1 MDIVKDSE
9 DSGEGSASGIFSFLG
24 NYGLAIVLS
33 LVAIVIA
40 IIVYTLVNKMRNKED
55 DEGPG
60 NGGGGASTST
70 KCKDV
75 DGTVGLKGCVF
86 SVTRCQATRQNG
98 SVACDELK
106 YNSNYFHVE
115 ERVAEKLYDYIR
127 GGEGD
132 ENRYFHIK
140 GDTKTYK
147 ITQVYIRKGEDAN
160 FIWTGGQTDGLNE
173 VVNSYSMVRFLP
185 TVADISFGTNII
197 MGPGATPFQE
207 DLDSEGKTEYDG
219 YIKIYDESRLGAN
232 NYYDNNYVMI
242 NSADHLRAITPSSD
256 LRKWFNRHSCV
267 WLTNSNGVKTMHRV
281 EAFQLNQNYPSFVRK
296 DPHRD
301 QNVWD
306 IQLYPPFY
314 DYNRGDLADKDGEK
328 FSEKYMQ
335 EGKGVKFANGTAPS
349 GRIPITIGGARQY
362 IEKAE
367 QEEYVKDG
375 ANPDDF
381 LEYLCSSRN
390 FGPFNP

>member
-1 MDIVKDSE
+1 MDIGEGDIVKDS
-9 DSGEGSASGIFSFLG
+9 GQGSASGIFSFLG

-33 LVAIVIA
+33 MVAIVVA

-55 DEGPG
+55 DEGPR
-60 NGGGGASTST
+60 NGGGASTST

-75 DGTVGLKGCVF
+75 DGTFGLKGCVF

-98 SVACDELK
+98 SVACDEMK

-115 ERVAEKLYDYIR
+115 ESVAEKLYDYIR

-140 GDTKTYK
+140 GGTKTYK
-147 ITQVYIRKGEDAN
+147 ITQVYIRKGDDAN
-160 FIWTGGQTDGLNE
+160 FIWTGGRTDGLNE
-173 VVNSYSMVRFLP
+173 VINSYSMVRFLP
-185 TVADISFGTNII
+185 TVADLSYGETII

-219 YIKIYDESRLGAN
+219 LIKIYDDIRLGAN

-256 LRKWFNRHSCV
+256 LRQWFNRHSCV
-267 WLTNSNGVKTMHRV
+267 WLTHSNGVKTMHRV
-281 EAFQLNQNYPSFVRK
+281 EGFPLNQENPSFVRK
-296 DPHRD
+296 DPHRN

-314 DYNRGDLADKDGEK
+314 DYNRGDLEDKHGEK
-328 FSEKYMQ
+328 FSDKYKQ
-335 EGKGVKFANGTAPS
+335 EGKGVKSRNGFAPS
-349 GRIPITIGGARQY
+349 GHIPITIDGARQY

-375 ANPDDF
+375 EEPDDF
-381 LEYLCSSRN
+381 VEYLCSVKN
-390 FGPFNP
+390 FGP